1 MVMFSATVSL
11 LIFCLLDPSIA
22 NRRIL
27 IFPAIQWIC
36 LFSPVFL
43 SVVPLIFWHSVAKY
57 IYTLSIAVNSLRV
70 DPFIIIIMKTLS
82 LSLIIFLVVKS
93 ALSRYYTYSSL
104 LSVYLSPCITFN
116 LSLSLNLKLIS
127 HRKHTVGSFKKI
139 PSTLF
144 YVFVFILDVTL
155 FYRYIIDSSS
165 VQSLSCVWLFV
176 TPWTTACQA
185 SLSITNSQSL
195 RKLMSTESTFY

>member
-1 MVMFSATVSL
+1 MVLFSATVSL

-22 NRRIL
+22 DRRIL

-57 IYTLSIAVNSLRV
+57 IHIKYCCEFFASWPLYHYHYE
-70 DPFIIIIMKTLS
+70 DS

-104 LSVYLSPCITFN
+104 LSVYLSPCVTFN

-127 HRKHTVGSFKKI
+127 HRKHTVGSFKKS
-139 PSTLF
+139 PLHSFMYLF
-144 YVFVFILDVTL
+144 LFWILHYFMD
-155 FYRYIIDSSS
+155 I
-165 VQSLSCVWLFV
+165 
-176 TPWTTACQA
+176 
-185 SLSITNSQSL
+185 
-195 RKLMSTESTFY
+195 